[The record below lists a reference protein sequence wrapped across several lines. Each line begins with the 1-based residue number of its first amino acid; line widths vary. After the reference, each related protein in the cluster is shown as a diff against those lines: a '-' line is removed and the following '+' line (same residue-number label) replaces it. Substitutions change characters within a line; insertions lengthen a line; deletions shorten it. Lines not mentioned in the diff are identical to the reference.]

1 MEAKRAPDPFRPGEV
16 PRGKTFAKIGRPGTA
31 VLVVALIV
39 VAALALMIWASL
51 R

>member
-1 MEAKRAPDPFRPGEV
+1 VEAKRAPDPFRPGEV
-16 PRGKTFAKIGRPGTA
+16 PEGKPHEKIGRPTTA

-39 VAALALMIWASL
+39 LVAIAFIVWALA